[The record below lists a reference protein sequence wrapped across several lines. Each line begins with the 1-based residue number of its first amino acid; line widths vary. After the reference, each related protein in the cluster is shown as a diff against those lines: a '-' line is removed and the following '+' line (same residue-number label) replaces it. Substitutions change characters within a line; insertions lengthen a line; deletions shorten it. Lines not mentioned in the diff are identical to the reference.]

1 MDFLQQ
7 LNPSPMMLILVIGI
21 IALLESLALVGLLV
35 PGVVLITA
43 TSSLAGHQEIAI
55 SWMLAAAFIGAIS
68 GDLISFR
75 LGYWENGRV
84 LKRWPISQHPD
95 WVLRG
100 QQFFARYGAY
110 SVFIGRFIGP
120 IRPIIPLVAGMM
132 RMSPITFL
140 GANIGSALLWAPAYT
155 LPGYWLGHTWQQRLT
170 LPAGLEMALITLA
183 ASFVLLAVFFSWGGL
198 QASRQ
203 GIVYRGSLL
212 AVKRLP
218 LLRRPWLAMSQHGDV
233 PVASLLL
240 LVISVGGLSAWT
252 LWIMVQQGPTP
263 LDLSA
268 QRLFDWLR
276 NDTLMM
282 LSSALTNIGD
292 LYGLCALLAPW
303 VIWML
308 AGRYWALLAHWLV
321 ALLGITLLNHLS
333 KALVVRER
341 PLATEQLTDTIATT
355 YPSAFTSSAVVI
367 VGLTAAF
374 GAARLE
380 RAQRVWVYWAAIVTV
395 LPMALSR
402 LVLGIHWL
410 TDLIGGAL
418 LGLIVCA
425 LVRLNWQQRPHAEV
439 SLPWQWLTLASGVIL
454 MVRMVWLPAA

>member
-7 LNPSPMMLILVIGI
+7 LNPSPMMLVLLVGL

-43 TSSLAGHQEIAI
+43 ASSLAGHQEIAI
-55 SWMLAAAFIGAIS
+55 SWMLAAAFIGAVS
-68 GDLISFR
+68 GDMISFR

-84 LKRWPISQHPD
+84 LKRWPLSQHPD
-95 WVLRG
+95 WVIRG
-100 QQFFARYGAY
+100 QRFFDRYGVY

-132 RMSPITFL
+132 RMPPVTFL
-140 GANIGSALLWAPAYT
+140 GANVSSALLWAPAYT
-155 LPGYWLGHTWQQRLT
+155 LPGYWLGHTWQQRLAI
-170 LPAGLEMALITLA
+170 PAGLEMALITLA
-183 ASFVLLAVFFSWGGL
+183 ASIVLLAVFFSWGRL
-198 QASRQ
+198 QAGRQ
-203 GIVYRGSLL
+203 GLVYRWSLL

-218 LLRRPWLAMSQHGDV
+218 LLRRLWLAMSQYGDV

-240 LVISVGGLSAWT
+240 LVLSVGGLSAWT
-252 LWIMVQQGPTP
+252 LWVMVQQGPTP

-276 NDTLMM
+276 NDTLMA
-282 LSSALTNIGD
+282 LSSILARVGD

-303 VIWML
+303 GIWML
-308 AGRYWALLAHWLV
+308 VKRYWALLGYWLAAILGI
-321 ALLGITLLNHLS
+321 ALLNSLS
-333 KALVVRER
+333 KALIGRER
-341 PLATEQLTDTIATT
+341 PLATEQLADSMA
-355 YPSAFTSSAVVI
+355 YPSAHTSSAVVI
-367 VGLTAAF
+367 IGLAAAF

-402 LVLGIHWL
+402 LVLGVHWL
-410 TDLIGGAL
+410 TDLVGGAL

-425 LVRLNWQQRPHAEV
+425 LVRLSWQQRPHVEV
-439 SLPWQWLTLASGVIL
+439 WLPWQWLTLASGVLLIA
-454 MVRMVWLPAA
+454 RMAWLPAA